1 MNKIK
6 PVILG
11 AAMLSLLI
19 PSLVFSEAQAA
30 ERIPGFMKKN
40 IEWYSQGVVSEQE
53 FVNALTYLMNQ
64 DIIVLDQEKADAIKQ
79 LRDENQKLREQLG
92 HELTHASQ
100 QGSLDKEA
108 GLVKFGD
115 GEHGNLPPSSE
126 SESDKYGRIKAQ
138 FHWDTANKEDVASFT
153 SEIYAEKIKPT
164 QSQAMVWI
172 PVIEDELLV
181 SFENGDPDRPII
193 IGRVYNAETMPS
205 HKLPDGKILP
215 GMKSVSAPGG
225 GYNEMK
231 MDDTAG
237 KEMMQTN
244 NMISNMQK
252 ALTDPATGQYAVE
265 KLQKQLASA
274 ETETMNFANKLQTS
288 LDAKAAL
295 REDISELRD
304 AISNN
309 VWPIKFTYAT
319 QSGDSTTVALVS
331 IRDATS
337 LLVKLES
344 QHQTMGE
351 DTKLMQLEL
360 QNAMQKQQQALQTLS
375 NILKTYHDTAKS
387 IINNLK

>member
-79 LRDENQKLREQLG
+79 LRDENQMLHEQLG
-92 HELTHASQ
+92 HELTHVTQ
-100 QGSLDKEA
+100 QG
-108 GLVKFGD
+108 
-115 GEHGNLPPSSE
+115 PSDS

-274 ETETMNFANKLQTS
+274 ETEAMNFANKLQTS

-309 VWPIKFTYAT
+309 VWPIKFTYAA

-387 IINNLK
+387 IINNMK